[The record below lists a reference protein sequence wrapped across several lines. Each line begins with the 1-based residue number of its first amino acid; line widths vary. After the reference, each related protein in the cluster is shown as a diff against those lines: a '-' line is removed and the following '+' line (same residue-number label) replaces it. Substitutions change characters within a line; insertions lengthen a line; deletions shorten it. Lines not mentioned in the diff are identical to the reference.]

1 MNKIN
6 KFLMI
11 GFNLKNYMLTNFIT
25 CVTVPLIEL
34 KLVQKSDVDFL
45 YEILSERT
53 PNENISHREMP
64 TYKKHAKFVLS
75 KPYKKWYVIY
85 YKKQKFGSIYLTN
98 LNEIGIHFKK
108 NRIPDSLIIKCL
120 ELLISKNREKLF
132 LINISPK
139 NKKLLKIIK
148 KNKFKLIQYT
158 YELQISG

>member
-1 MNKIN
+1 MNDYI
-6 KFLMI
+6 I
-11 GFNLKNYMLTNFIT
+11 KNATV
-25 CVTVPLIEL
+25 CVAVSSIEL
-34 KLVQKSDVDFL
+34 KTTRKSDIDFL
-45 YEILSERT
+45 YEILSERSSI
-53 PNENISHREMP
+53 ENISHKEMP
-64 TYKKHAKFVLS
+64 SYRKHVKFVLS

-120 ELLISKNREKLF
+120 DLLISKNREKLF

>member
-1 MNKIN
+1 MNDYI
-6 KFLMI
+6 I
-11 GFNLKNYMLTNFIT
+11 KNATV
-25 CVTVPLIEL
+25 CVGVSSIEL
-34 KLVQKSDVDFL
+34 KTTRKSDIDFL
-45 YEILSERT
+45 YEILSERSSI
-53 PNENISHREMP
+53 ENISHKEMP
-64 TYKKHAKFVLS
+64 SYRKHVKFVLS

-120 ELLISKNREKLF
+120 DLLISKNREKLF